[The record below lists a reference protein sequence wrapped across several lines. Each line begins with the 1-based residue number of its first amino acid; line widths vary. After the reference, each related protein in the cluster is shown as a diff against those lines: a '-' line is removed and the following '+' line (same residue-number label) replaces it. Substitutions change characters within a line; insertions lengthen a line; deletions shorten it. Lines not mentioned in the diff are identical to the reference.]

1 MNLRNV
7 VSLLITEKFTKNTRM
22 KKRQRTYIRFKGI
35 L

>member
-7 VSLLITEKFTKNTRM
+7 VSHLITEKFAKYTRM
-22 KKRQRTYIRFKGI
+22 KKTQRTYIRFKGI